1 MKRSACI
8 ISLGNRESQ
17 TVIESVIRR
26 FGIETETVLLKKCIH
41 LADISD
47 YFISSS
53 EELSPIEKGFLKDG
67 KKDQAAI
74 LAIQKNSIDKI
85 EPLLRKETLFF
96 IEDDFSPESFYIK
109 KIFFRNRVPFFSFG
123 NILPD
128 GELSVVP
135 GSLDIGFNITVLKDL
150 TSTGHSVMPQYP
162 VFNGNIA
169 VEAPPDT
176 IPLRYLLHFR
186 SSHFLVRNIIAAL
199 QKFYGNERHPSV
211 FVQDPVRPYNSY
223 SASARAFQIKNLLG
237 KRGSSFEN
245 LSDLPAGTT
254 VLTWSTKRFFSL
266 LKAGMRPV
274 PLTKCLVS
282 SIFSSRKTTTK
293 ELIFFDPAQNDI
305 DLIYHYTKNTGVE
318 NLAEIVYKLRS
329 YVDGDKL

>member
-1 MKRSACI
+1 MKRSASI
-8 ISLGNRESQ
+8 ISFGNRESQ
-17 TVIESVIRR
+17 TVIESVFSRLEV
-26 FGIETETVLLKKCIH
+26 ETETILIKKCIH
-41 LADISD
+41 MSDISD
-47 YFISSS
+47 YFISSAGA
-53 EELSPIEKGFLKDG
+53 LSPLEKGFLKDG

-85 EPLLRKETLFF
+85 GSMPHKGTLFLL
-96 IEDDFSPESFYIK
+96 EDDFSPESFYIK
-109 KIFFRNRVPFFSFG
+109 KIFFRNRVPFLSFG

-186 SSHFLVRNIIAAL
+186 SSQFLVRNIIAAL
-199 QKFYGNERHPSV
+199 QKFYGNERHPAVS
-211 FVQDPVRPYNSY
+211 VQDPVRPYNSY
-223 SASARAFQIKNLLG
+223 SASTRAFQIKNLLG
-237 KRGSSFEN
+237 KRGGHFEN
-245 LSDLPAGTT
+245 ISDLPAGTT
-254 VLTWSTKRFFSL
+254 VLTWSTKRFFAL

-274 PLTKCLVS
+274 PLTKCIAS
-282 SIFSSRKTTTK
+282 SIFPLRKRTPD
-293 ELIFFDPAQNDI
+293 ELIFFDPKKYDV
-305 DLIYHYTKNTGVE
+305 DRIYHYIKNSGVE
-318 NLAEIVYKLRS
+318 NLSEMVYKFKS
-329 YVDGDKL
+329 YSDGEKF

>member
-1 MKRSACI
+1 MKRSAYI

-17 TVIESVIRR
+17 TVIESVFSRLEV
-26 FGIETETVLLKKCIH
+26 ETETMFIKKCIH
-41 LADISD
+41 MADISD
-47 YFISSS
+47 YFISSTG
-53 EELSPIEKGFLKDG
+53 ELSPLEKGFLKDG

-74 LAIQKNSIDKI
+74 LAIQKNSIDKLGSM
-85 EPLLRKETLFF
+85 PHKETFF
-96 IEDDFSPESFYIK
+96 LLEDDFSPESFYIK

-128 GELSVVP
+128 GEISIVP
-135 GSLDIGFNITVLKDL
+135 GSLDIGFNITLLKNY
-150 TSTGHSVMPQYP
+150 TCQPSSVMSQYP

-169 VEAPPDT
+169 IEAPPDT

-186 SSHFLVRNIIAAL
+186 SSHFLVRNIITAL

-223 SASARAFQIKNLLG
+223 SASTRAFQIKNLLG
-237 KRGSSFEN
+237 KRGRSFEN

-274 PLTKCLVS
+274 PLTKCLAS
-282 SIFSSRKTTTK
+282 SIFSSRRTTPE
-293 ELIFFDPAQNDI
+293 ELIAFHPKQYDI
-305 DLIYHYTKNTGVE
+305 DRIYHYIKNTGVE
-318 NLAEIVYKLRS
+318 NLAEMVYKFKS
-329 YVDGDKL
+329 